1 MSILQPDNNL
11 HMHNAACATTAID
24 RGYGSVKDGRAGP
37 ARFKRHEAK
46 RRGEYPR
53 YTLNPKRGDLL
64 FPERSVRV
72 GVVHRH
78 VGDVVE
84 SGAVIATLIGASDGS
99 PLPSLLSPLEGK
111 VTYLWEGR
119 EGGGRGGE
127 HEVIPAGRLICR
139 VERLHRNDREQVG
152 DEDHDTDVD
161 GDGYYGNGDGGDNN
175 DGGGLRRRSDSSP
188 LPSPLFMAETS
199 EDYGNVSPI
208 PMMAVRTAHGAARA
222 GSTGGETRG
231 SAPVSFNE
239 DAFATVGTTGIVG
252 VVVAPSPRRS
262 EQGGKS
268 RNYLHQV
275 DEEQTG
281 EGAGESGT
289 AAATTTTGASRVH
302 VDALQQK
309 LFGGSVRSTSS
320 YCLCRVCGL
329 LVAAL
334 GLLVLLLSCVVD
346 GANPLNAALTKEEC
360 TVTKAVPTCSAESGG
375 GCNDQWCAFSYNM
388 NCQGST
394 VNGTSTLGEYTSS
407 AGISVCTQS
416 LCQREE
422 ML

>member
-1 MSILQPDNNL
+1 MMRVCAETMSILQPDNNL
-11 HMHNAACATTAID
+11 HMHNATCASTAID
-24 RGYGSVKDGRAGP
+24 RGYGSVKDRRAGP

-64 FPERSVRV
+64 FLERSVRV

-84 SGAVIATLIGASDGS
+84 SEAVIATLIDASDGS
-99 PLPSLLSPLEGK
+99 PLPSLLSPLKGK

-119 EGGGRGGE
+119 EGGGRGGD
-127 HEVIPAGRLICR
+127 EVIPAGRLICR
-139 VERLHRNDREQVG
+139 VERLHRNDTEQVG
-152 DEDHDTDVD
+152 DNEDDIDGDD
-161 GDGYYGNGDGGDNN
+161 GDGYYGNGDGGDN

-208 PMMAVRTAHGAARA
+208 PMMAVRTAQEEAARA
-222 GSTGGETRG
+222 GSTGSETRG

-239 DAFATVGTTGIVG
+239 DAFAMVSTTGIVG

-262 EQGGKS
+262 EKGGTS
-268 RNYLHQV
+268 RKYLHQL
-275 DEEQTG
+275 DEEQKG
-281 EGAGESGT
+281 EGASESG
-289 AAATTTTGASRVH
+289 AAATTTTTGASRV
-302 VDALQQK
+302 DALQQK
-309 LFGGSVRSTSS
+309 LLGGSVRSTSS
-320 YCLCRVCGL
+320 YCLCRVCGV
-329 LVAAL
+329 LVAVL
-334 GLLVLLLSCVVD
+334 GLLVLLLSCVV
-346 GANPLNAALTKEEC
+346 GGMNPLNAALIKEEC
-360 TVTKAVPTCSAESGG
+360 TVTKAEPTCSGESGG

-394 VNGTSTLGEYTSS
+394 VNGTSTLGEHF
-407 AGISVCTQS
+407 GRNKC
-416 LCQREE
+416 
-422 ML
+422 